1 MKTIVKDAIRRIGI
15 DKRKYK
21 QHISNF
27 LFLVLMSLQVAGQD
41 KPRTELTHLT
51 NEISE
56 LNNIF
61 NEAFVKKNIEELL
74 SRYDKGLIL
83 LPPNAPKSIGTEG
96 IETLYK
102 YVLANDISLKHTVEE
117 IEYSDDYSQAIV
129 IGNYETIGDNFYDI
143 GTYLFVLKRKND
155 TWTITVDMYN
165 SDKPT
170 KEK

>member
-1 MKTIVKDAIRRIGI
+1 MKTIVNDTILRIGI
-15 DKRKYK
+15 DKRKTKRY
-21 QHISNF
+21 ISTF
-27 LFLVLMSLQVAGQD
+27 LFLVLMTLQAVGQD
-41 KPRTELTHLT
+41 KPSAELTHLT
-51 NEISE
+51 NEINE
-56 LNNIF
+56 VNNIF
-61 NEAFVKKNIEELL
+61 NEAFINKNIEELL

-96 IETLYK
+96 IEKLYK

-117 IEYSDDYSQAIV
+117 IEFSDDYSQAIV
-129 IGNYETIGDNFYDI
+129 IGNYETRGDNFYDI

-155 TWTITVDMYN
+155 TWTITVDMFN